1 MLTDKIMI
9 QTPMCPLCWRRGM
22 IQVDP
27 LEWER
32 YQQIGDVQRCF
43 TNTAAEREQIITGT
57 HPGCFDK
64 MYPQEN

>member
-9 QTPMCPLCWRRGM
+9 QTPMCPVCMRRGL

-32 YQQIGDVQRCF
+32 YLEGRLIQQCL
-43 TNTAAEREQIITGT
+43 TNSVAEREQIITGT

-64 MYPQEN
+64 LYPQEL